1 MPRGLDSA
9 DRKLL
14 IGTGIVFAL
23 LVAVS
28 VLFAPAQSSG
38 SAGFPSSYSPSWD
51 GAEGAFLLLQKLDY
65 RVSRWEHPPTDL
77 PIDASGKVLVLADPF
92 QSPSEEERYAISEF
106 IQRGG
111 RVIATGPSASGFL
124 PEAKAFHEGD
134 PFEQPENF
142 HALIPSPITR
152 GAPQIT
158 MMAPA
163 SWQPDSFRQLVVYG
177 DEDTAAVV
185 AYPFGRGEVIWWAGA
200 TPLTN
205 QAIRNSGNLAFFLN
219 CVGAS
224 RQNEVFWDEY
234 FHGVHGSLFTFLGRT
249 PLPWG
254 AAQFGLILL
263 AIFVTYSRRLGPVR
277 APLAQSRLSPLEFVD
292 TLGDL
297 YAFAHVSSAAVSIAY
312 RRFQFVLT
320 RKLGLA
326 LDTSPA
332 DLAKS
337 AAESL
342 GWDEVPLADTL
353 KRCELASKNENISD
367 TEAAKLVQHLHDYS
381 ALLEVRRVHAGETQT
396 ERHTE

>member
-14 IGTGIVFAL
+14 IGAGVVFAL
-23 LVAVS
+23 LVTVS
-28 VLFAPAQSSG
+28 VLFAPAQSNG
-38 SAGFPSSYSPSWD
+38 SAGFPSSYSSSWD

-77 PIDASGKVLVLADPF
+77 PMDAPRTVLILADPT

-106 IQRGG
+106 VRRGG
-111 RVIATGPSASGFL
+111 RVVATGPSSSGFL
-124 PEAKAFHEGD
+124 PEAKSFQAGD
-134 PFEQPENF
+134 PFERPEDF
-142 HALIPSPITR
+142 EALIPSPITR

-158 MMAPA
+158 MMSPA
-163 SWQPDSFRQLVVYG
+163 SWQPDSLRQMVVYG
-177 DEDTAAVV
+177 DEGTAAVV
-185 AYPFGRGEVIWWAGA
+185 AYPFGKGEVIWWASA

-205 QAIRNSGNLAFFLN
+205 RAIQDSGNLVFFLN

-224 RQNEVFWDEY
+224 RQNEILWDEY
-234 FHGVHGSLFTFLGRT
+234 FHGVHGSLLTFLGRT
-249 PLPWG
+249 PLLWG

-263 AIFVTYSRRLGPVR
+263 AIFVTYSRRLEPVR
-277 APLAQSRLSPLEFVD
+277 APLTPSRLSPLEFVD

-297 YAFAHVSSAAVSIAY
+297 YSFAHVGSAAVSIAY

-320 RKLGLA
+320 RKLGLP

-332 DLAKS
+332 GLAKS

-353 KRCELASKNENISD
+353 KQCELASKNEQIND
-367 TEAAKLVQHLHDYS
+367 REAAELVQQLYDYS
-381 ALLEVRRVHAGETQT
+381 ALLEVRRVNTGETQK

>member
-14 IGTGIVFAL
+14 IGTGIVFVL

-28 VLFAPAQSSG
+28 VLFAPAESSG
-38 SAGFPSSYSPSWD
+38 SAGFPSSYSSSWD

-65 RVSRWEHPPTDL
+65 RVSRWEHPPTEL
-77 PIDASGKVLVLADPF
+77 PIDASGKVLILADPA

-111 RVIATGPSASGFL
+111 LVVATGLSSSGFL
-124 PEAKAFHEGD
+124 PEAKPFQAGD
-134 PFEQPENF
+134 PFDEPETF
-142 HALIPSPITR
+142 HATIPSLISR
-152 GAPQIT
+152 GAPQIS
-158 MMAPA
+158 MMAPT
-163 SWQPDSFRQLVVYG
+163 SWQPDSLRQMVVYG

-185 AYPFGRGEVIWWAGA
+185 AYPFGKGEVIWWASA

-224 RQNEVFWDEY
+224 RQNEILWDEY
-234 FHGVHGSLFTFLGRT
+234 FHGVHGSLFTFLRRT
-249 PLPWG
+249 PLLWG

-277 APLAQSRLSPLEFVD
+277 APLTQSRLSPLEFVD

-297 YAFAHVSSAAVSIAY
+297 YSFAHVASAAVSIAY
-312 RRFQFVLT
+312 RRFQFVLV
-320 RKLGLA
+320 RKLGLP

-337 AAESL
+337 VAESL
-342 GWDEVPLADTL
+342 GWDEAPLADTL
-353 KRCELASKNENISD
+353 KQCELASKNEKIGDS
-367 TEAAKLVQHLHDYS
+367 EAAKLVQQLYDYS
-381 ALLEVRRVHAGETQT
+381 ALLEVRRVSAGETQT